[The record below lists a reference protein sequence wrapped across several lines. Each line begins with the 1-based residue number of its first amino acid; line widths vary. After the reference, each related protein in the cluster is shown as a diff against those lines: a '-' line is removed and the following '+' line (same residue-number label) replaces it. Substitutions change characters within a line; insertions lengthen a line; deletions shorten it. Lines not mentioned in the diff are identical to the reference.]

1 MPSRSR
7 SRSNRFKRPYNNSR
21 RTTARRYGVSVK
33 KANSAASQIQ
43 AAVRRAI
50 SKNVETK
57 SACISSSDYIQ
68 IGHNGFVGIEYQ
80 TLLATTQGITD
91 PQSTNTLCRIGDQIN
106 LKSISIRM
114 MLELNERYS
123 DVSFRILVI
132 KSAKGDTVDTNT
144 VFCNLS
150 GNKMLDRINKERYT
164 ILYEK
169 WGKIKAPNTGA
180 ITVQS
185 TGSGL
190 FDGDADR
197 TFSRATK
204 LVKINLPGS
213 LFGKDGLITYENGS
227 SQVKFYDYSVCIW
240 AYSNY
245 TTSSALAYNVLA
257 VNDYVKEM
265 WYKDA

>member
-1 MPSRSR
+1 MPP
-7 SRSNRFKRPYNNSR
+7 KRPYKKSK
-21 RTTARRYGVSVK
+21 RTLARKYGTTVHN
-33 KANSAASQIQ
+33 ANVAASTIQ
-43 AAVRRAI
+43 AAVKRALQRNI
-50 SKNVETK
+50 ETK

-80 TLLATTQGITD
+80 TLLSTTQGITD
-91 PQSTNTLCRIGDQIN
+91 PQNTNIACRIGDQIN
-106 LKSISIRM
+106 LRGISIRM

-123 DVSFRILVI
+123 DVTYRILVI
-132 KSAKGDTVDTNT
+132 KSSKGDTVDTNT
-144 VFCNLS
+144 VFCGLS
-150 GNKMLDRINKERYT
+150 GNKMLDRLNKERYT
-164 ILYEK
+164 FLYEK

-204 LVKINLPGS
+204 LVKINLAGK
-213 LFGKDGLITYENGS
+213 LFGNNGLITYENAS
-227 SQVKFYDYSVCIW
+227 SQVKLYDYSVCIW

-245 TTSSALAYNVLA
+245 STSSALAYNVLA
-257 VNDYVKEM
+257 VNDYCKEM

>member
-1 MPSRSR
+1 MPP
-7 SRSNRFKRPYNNSR
+7 KRKYNNTKR
-21 RTTARRYGVSVK
+21 KVAKKYATTPKIANASASV
-33 KANSAASQIQ
+33 IQ
-43 AAVRRAI
+43 SAVRRALQ
-50 SKNVETK
+50 KNIETK

-80 TLLATTQGITD
+80 TLLGTTQGITD
-91 PQSTNTLCRIGDQIN
+91 PQNTNTACRIGDQIN
-106 LKSISIRM
+106 LSGISIRM

-123 DVSFRILVI
+123 DVTYRILVI
-132 KSAKGDTVDTNT
+132 KSAKGDTIDTAT

-150 GNKMLDRINKERYT
+150 GNKMLDRLNKERYT
-164 ILYEK
+164 FLYEK

-190 FDGDADR
+190 FDGDSDR
-197 TFSRATK
+197 TFSRATR
-204 LVKINLPGS
+204 LVKINLPGK
-213 LFGKDGLITYENGS
+213 LFGKNGLITYENAS
-227 SQVKFYDYSVCIW
+227 SQVKLYDYSVCIW

-245 TTSSALAYNVLA
+245 STSSALAYNVLA

>member
-1 MPSRSR
+1 MV
-7 SRSNRFKRPYNNSR
+7 NRVKRAYNNKR
-21 RTTARRYGVSVK
+21 RKTAKRYGVTVK
-33 KANSAASQIQ
+33 RATAGATQIQ
-43 AAVRRAI
+43 AAVRRALARNI
-50 SKNVETK
+50 ETK

-91 PQSTNTLCRIGDQIN
+91 PQSNNQNCRIGDQIN
-106 LKSISIRM
+106 LRGISIRM

-123 DVSFRILVI
+123 DVSYRILVI

-144 VFCNLS
+144 IFCNLS

-169 WGKIKAPNTGA
+169 WGKMKAPNTGA

-190 FDGDADR
+190 FEGDTDR

-204 LVKINLPGS
+204 LVKINLPGK
-213 LFGKDGLITYENGS
+213 LFGKNGLICYENGS

-245 TTSSALAYNVLA
+245 STSSALAYNVLA